1 MYGQRKQNWR
11 NKMDKN
17 MRMKQ
22 DELQEVKDEFKR
34 KIAKEDDKI
43 PKFEHLNQI
52 LLKKLR
58 NSEKEI

>member
-1 MYGQRKQNWR
+1 M

-22 DELQEVKDEFKR
+22 DELQEAKDECKR
-34 KIAKEDDKI
+34 KLAKEDDNV
-43 PKFEHLNQI
+43 PKFESLNQI